1 MKNYLILT
9 FLLLATI
16 GYSQTTLTVGEI
28 FDFSIND
35 EFHSS
40 DIFPGKTPNVIRM
53 KVIDKQFSATNDTV
67 FYTRSF
73 NNYHT
78 VFNPNPE
85 PHLDYFFDIYIDTVF
100 YTNFSDSVVCHV
112 LDTTCVSIF
121 ETTICDI
128 PANGWSE
135 GGYIFG
141 QSHAKIF
148 GKGLGQVTDN
158 YWEEERSNNSHD
170 IEMFYFKKDTME
182 CGIPDSTTTSIA
194 SNNLSLGIVNI
205 YPNPF
210 TEKFN
215 IQFADDKHSYK
226 IKIFDLKGVE
236 IFETTVNDCNNIVID
251 KINNKGFYLIKIETE
266 DKSYI
271 TKIIKK

>member
-1 MKNYLILT
+1 MKSILMITALIL
-9 FLLLATI
+9 ATTL
-16 GYSQTTLTVGEI
+16 YSQTTLTVGEI
-28 FDFSIND
+28 FDYNIND

-40 DIFPGKTPNVIRM
+40 DIFPGATPNAIRM
-53 KVIDKQFSATNDTV
+53 KVIDKYFSPSNDTV
-67 FYTRSF
+67 FYARSF

-78 VFNPNPE
+78 VFNPSPE
-85 PHLDYFFDIYIDTVF
+85 PHLDFFYNIYIDTVF

-112 LDTTCVSIF
+112 LDTTCTSIF

-128 PANGWSE
+128 PANGWAE
-135 GGYIFG
+135 GGYLQG
-141 QSHAKIF
+141 QFHSKIF

-158 YWEEERSNNSHD
+158 YWEEDSDNSYD

-182 CGIPDSTTTSIA
+182 CGIPDSTTTSIS
-194 SNNLSLGIVNI
+194 SNSFSFGKISI

-215 IQFADDKHSYK
+215 IQFADDKYSYK
-226 IKIFDLKGVE
+226 IKIFDLKGME
-236 IFETTVNDCNNIVID
+236 IFETTVNGCDNLVID
-251 KINNKGFYLIKIETE
+251 KMKNKGFYIIKIETG

-271 TKIIKK
+271 SKIIKK